1 MSPSNAENIPSLC
14 AAYRQACATVA
25 AKCEGHPSLRAV
37 YGPSF
42 CLSNVSSGT
51 VLFLTLMQTPEQY
64 LLPKATSY
72 WPIGHIV
79 PELPPRS
86 IWKFTLTPPTGIMHL
101 FRPPMGIP
109 EHKRN
114 RAP

>member
-1 MSPSNAENIPSLC
+1 MARSSAQGCASRSPECTRAIPACVQLTGMSVPMSPSNAENIPSLC
-14 AAYRQACATVA
+14 AAYRQACTTVA

-79 PELPPRS
+79 PELPP
-86 IWKFTLTPPTGIMHL
+86 
-101 FRPPMGIP
+101 
-109 EHKRN
+109 
-114 RAP
+114 